1 MRIPNIHWAHDDVQH
16 ADHQENYML
25 HCFIY
30 CVSAWVP
37 VHLCSFVCVCVIE
50 GNVETGKITQL
61 IILLAAEPDFEPRA
75 HTVEEEEQVS

>member
-1 MRIPNIHWAHDDVQH
+1 
-16 ADHQENYML
+16 
-25 HCFIY
+25 
-30 CVSAWVP
+30 
-37 VHLCSFVCVCVIE
+37 VCVIE